1 MFHSLFIRSME
12 RAVLHR
18 TNDSFR
24 ATNPD
29 DEFLGP
35 EPEEDAPEEPE
46 IEELWDGN
54 GAYITVVTMR
64 PSGRKFYIRQATS
77 GPFVQDFEVIGKG
90 GLIAEGFLSAEA
102 AIDWVVDRE

>member
-1 MFHSLFIRSME
+1 ME

-24 ATNPD
+24 ATNPA

-35 EPEEDAPEEPE
+35 EPEDEDELEEPE

-64 PSGRKFYIRQATS
+64 PSGRKFYIRQATA
-77 GPFVQDFEVIGKG
+77 GAFAQDFEVIGKG
-90 GLIAEGFLSAEA
+90 GLIAEGFLSPEA
-102 AIDWVVDRE
+102 AIDWIVTR